1 MAGRFFA
8 VMANYRGAGMKIT
21 YICDICGQPQETVEL
36 EDVEIEKLGINT
48 LTHIEKEDIIKY
60 NDEQGLLLYSL
71 CPACFEE
78 NYLKEPQGP
87 ELQ

>member
-1 MAGRFFA
+1 MAGRFSA
-8 VMANYRGAGMKIT
+8 VMADLRGAGMKIT

-36 EDVEIEKLGINT
+36 EDVEVEKLGINT

-78 NYLKEPQGP
+78 NYLKEQQGP

>member
-1 MAGRFFA
+1 MAGRFSA
-8 VMANYRGAGMKIT
+8 VMTNCRGAGMKVT
-21 YICDICGQPQETVEL
+21 YICDICGRPQETVEL
-36 EDVEIEKLGINT
+36 EDVEIGKLGINT

-78 NYLKEPQGP
+78 NYLKEPEGS

>member
-1 MAGRFFA
+1 MAGRFSA
-8 VMANYRGAGMKIT
+8 VMADLRGAGMKIT

-78 NYLKEPQGP
+78 NYLKEPEGS